1 MNDQLRAARALRS
14 TIRAT
19 RQQTEEGR
27 RLAPQVVEGLIA
39 GGLFRLAVPVTL
51 GGPETQPEVALQI
64 YEELAWADAS
74 VAWIVWNNQLV
85 GLASRYSSQ
94 PVSTEIFSDDREI
107 FANSTRPSGRAVV
120 VDGGFNVSGRWSLV
134 SGCELANWIPV
145 MCVVQK
151 ADQSHTLADGELE
164 TRMVYL
170 PSGSYRILDTWHVG
184 GLRGTGSHDIIADD
198 IFVPAERTFSF
209 SDSAQ
214 YDRPLSRMP
223 FFATVCAGCAALC
236 LGVAQAARDT
246 LLELASSKVQVDPV
260 PATRDRPSV
269 QTLVASSG
277 AKLAAARLLLYSAL
291 ADVWTACTQKVTVT
305 DAQRAQLWE
314 SGHHAAHVS
323 REVVR
328 SMYDLAGASAL
339 YIGCPLERTHR
350 DIHAVMQH
358 VVFAPFWMEA
368 AGQVRLGITPRNP
381 IF

>member
-1 MNDQLRAARALRS
+1 MNDELRAARALRS

-39 GGLFRLAVPVTL
+39 GGLFRLAVPATL
-51 GGPETQPEVALQI
+51 GGLETQPAVALQI

-74 VAWIVWNNQLV
+74 VAWIVWNNQFV

-94 PVSTEIFSDDREI
+94 AVKTEIFSDDHGI

-120 VDGGFNVSGRWSLV
+120 VDGGFKVSGRWSLV
-134 SGCELANWIPV
+134 SGCELADWIPV
-145 MCVVQK
+145 MCVVQQ
-151 ADQSHTLADGELE
+151 ADQPRRLADGEPE

-170 PSGSYRILDTWHVG
+170 PRGSFRILDTWHVG
-184 GLRGTGSHDIIADD
+184 GLRGTGSHDIVADD
-198 IFVPAERTFSF
+198 SFVPAERTFSF

-214 YDRPLSRMP
+214 NDRPLARMP
-223 FFATVCAGCAALC
+223 FFATVCAGCAAVC

-246 LLELASSKVQVDPV
+246 LLELASSKVQIDLV

-291 ADVWTACTQKVTVT
+291 ADVWAACTQRVTVT
-305 DAQRAQLWE
+305 DTQRAQLWE
-314 SGHHAAHVS
+314 SGHHAAQVS

-339 YIGCPLERTHR
+339 YIECPLERAHR
-350 DIHAVMQH
+350 DIHAVLQH
-358 VVFAPFWMEA
+358 IVFAPFWMEA
-368 AGQVRLGITPRNP
+368 AGQVRLGLTPRNP

>member
-19 RQQTEEGR
+19 RQQSEEGR
-27 RLAPQVVEGLIA
+27 RLAPRVVEGLTA
-39 GGLFRLAVPVTL
+39 GGLFRLAVPASL
-51 GGPETQPEVALQI
+51 GGPETQPAVALQI

-94 PVSTEIFSDDREI
+94 AVRTEIFSDDREI

-134 SGCELANWIPV
+134 SGCELADWIPV
-145 MCVVQK
+145 MCVVQQ
-151 ADQSHTLADGELE
+151 ADQPRTLADGGPE

-170 PSGSYRILDTWHVG
+170 PRGSFRILDTWHVG
-184 GLRGTGSHDIIADD
+184 GLRGTGSHDIVADD
-198 IFVPAERTFSF
+198 VLVPVERTFSF

-214 YDRPLSRMP
+214 DDRPLSRMP

-236 LGVAQAARDT
+236 LGIAQAARDT

-260 PATRDRPSV
+260 PATRDRPWV

-291 ADVWTACTQKVTVT
+291 GEVWAACTRKVTVT
-305 DAQRAQLWE
+305 DTQRAQLWE

-339 YIGCPLERTHR
+339 YVECPLERAHR

-358 VVFAPFWMEA
+358 IVFAPFWMEA
-368 AGQVRLGITPRNP
+368 AGQVRLGLTPRNP